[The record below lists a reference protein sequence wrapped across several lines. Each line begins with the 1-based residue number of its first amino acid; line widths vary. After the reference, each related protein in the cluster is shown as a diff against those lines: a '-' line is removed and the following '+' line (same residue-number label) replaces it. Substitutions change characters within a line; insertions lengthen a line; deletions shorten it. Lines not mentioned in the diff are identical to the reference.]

1 MKPYGKLVKNLNKKN
16 DTQQQTTNANPA
28 GTRPHLDRQAKHWQY
43 REPAKHKKETKT
55 KRQLH
60 ISYHNG
66 DHYNSVRRIGDVTGA
81 NFPTASNKSADVY
94 IDTLLPEPRIN

>member
-1 MKPYGKLVKNLNKKN
+1 MNIDLGR
-16 DTQQQTTNANPA
+16 
-28 GTRPHLDRQAKHWQY
+28 TRPHLERQAKHWQY
-43 REPAKHKKETKT
+43 REPAKHKKETKQT

-81 NFPTASNKSADVY
+81 NFSTAANKSADVY
-94 IDTLLPEPRIN
+94 IDVSSLVSASEQSKANVA